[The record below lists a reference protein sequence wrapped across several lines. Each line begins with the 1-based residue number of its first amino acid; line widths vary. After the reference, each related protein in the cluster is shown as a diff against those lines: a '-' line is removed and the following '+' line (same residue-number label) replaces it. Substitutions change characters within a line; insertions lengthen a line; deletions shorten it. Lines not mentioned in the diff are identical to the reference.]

1 MGEAG
6 QPMLEAIL
14 AAYITI
20 QAPPQG
26 ECRPFAA
33 LLPVLR
39 KQYKEAPF
47 LRGITEKGSMVML
60 TLNPATGTWTI
71 IEITPD
77 MIACIRAS
85 GNAMEPVPF
94 VPDGTDL

>member
-1 MGEAG
+1 MI
-6 QPMLEAIL
+6 EAIL
-14 AAYITI
+14 AAYITV
-20 QAPPQG
+20 QTPPQG

-71 IEITPD
+71 LEITPD

-94 VPDGTDL
+94 VPDGKDS